1 MMYYF
6 NIMLILSVLA
16 GDLSNF
22 FQFSRKH
29 FFNDNEHSSTTE
41 EGAEG
46 ERGHV
51 SFVFPTM
58 IRFYISNYLI
68 LIIND
73 KLYKDADWFTHCVQQ
88 PCDPEPVTIG
98 GEADVSAGVVL
109 HLIESQLQQYE
120 PLVGFKH
127 KNHEPDTWNIILYW
141 FRNAQQR
148 FHRPWTSHLF
158 ADKDWW
164 EKSRLD
170 STCLVSVSPV

>member
-1 MMYYF
+1 
-6 NIMLILSVLA
+6 MLILSVLV

-73 KLYKDADWFTHCVQQ
+73 KLYKDADWFTHCGQQ
-88 PCDPEPVTIG
+88 PCKQNQ
-98 GEADVSAGVVL
+98 SQQVV
-109 HLIESQLQQYE
+109 
-120 PLVGFKH
+120 
-127 KNHEPDTWNIILYW
+127 
-141 FRNAQQR
+141 
-148 FHRPWTSHLF
+148 
-158 ADKDWW
+158 
-164 EKSRLD
+164 RLM
-170 STCLVSVSPV
+170 SVLELSYI

>member
-6 NIMLILSVLA
+6 NIMLILSVLT

-58 IRFYISNYLI
+58 IRFYISNYVI

-73 KLYKDADWFTHCVQQ
+73 KLYKDADWFTHCGQQ
-88 PCDPEPVTIG
+88 PCKQNQ
-98 GEADVSAGVVL
+98 SQQVV
-109 HLIESQLQQYE
+109 
-120 PLVGFKH
+120 
-127 KNHEPDTWNIILYW
+127 
-141 FRNAQQR
+141 
-148 FHRPWTSHLF
+148 
-158 ADKDWW
+158 
-164 EKSRLD
+164 RLM
-170 STCLVSVSPV
+170 SVLELSYI